1 MGKGNTIL
9 KISEKTERNTWI
21 KPSCLRALLIPGKYG
36 SIYGLCGSQ
45 AWLLLWLTECKSN
58 LPDSVLHIL
67 GCFGLLSFFFLFV
80 WLFLILNESNRN
92 TGSRFFS
99 SLENRGSESD
109 LSVQILSGSDIQANS
124 CPSHFSTSSPVVF
137 VFFLFLWKV
146 FRDCAN
152 MKLSISLPK
161 VAD

>member
-67 GCFGLLSFFFLFV
+67 GCFGLLSFFFVCYDFV
-80 WLFLILNESNRN
+80 FSCQLWTCITVICISVTERRLTPVLLSSSWASSWFAR
-92 TGSRFFS
+92 S
-99 SLENRGSESD
+99 SLFFFF
-109 LSVQILSGSDIQANS
+109 DINNFNEHLNL
-124 CPSHFSTSSPVVF
+124 P
-137 VFFLFLWKV
+137 K
-146 FRDCAN
+146 
-152 MKLSISLPK
+152 ISLLNWLCPMFI
-161 VAD
+161 